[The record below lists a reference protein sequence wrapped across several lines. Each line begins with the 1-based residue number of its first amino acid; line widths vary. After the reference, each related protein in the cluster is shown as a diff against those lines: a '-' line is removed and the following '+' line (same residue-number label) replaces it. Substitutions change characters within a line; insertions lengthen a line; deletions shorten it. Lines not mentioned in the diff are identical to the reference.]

1 MILTEPYQSST
12 ADSQATQPQ
21 TMLLLVGV
29 GAALG
34 VLLVMVVVIIVVI
47 VIIVVVMRRRH
58 KDLALQQL
66 AEGPAFMCTVGGGPC
81 SPQLWLS
88 VPVFVLELSPKL

>member
-1 MILTEPYQSST
+1 MYLTLSLQTDKMKLTDYFHTSAPP
-12 ADSQATQPQ
+12 QPLQ
-21 TMLLLVGV
+21 TPLLAGV

-58 KDLALQQL
+58 KDFALQQSADGL
-66 AEGPAFMCTVGGGPC
+66 AFMNAVYSGRWTM
-81 SPQLWLS
+81 
-88 VPVFVLELSPKL
+88 

>member
-1 MILTEPYQSST
+1 M
-12 ADSQATQPQ
+12 
-21 TMLLLVGV
+21 

-47 VIIVVVMRRRH
+47 IIIVVVMRRRH

-66 AEGPAFMCTVGGGPC
+66 VDGPGFMNAVYSGRWTMW
-81 SPQLWLS
+81 SRQM
-88 VPVFVLELSPKL
+88 

>member
-66 AEGPAFMCTVGGGPC
+66 ADGPALMNAVYSGR
-81 SPQLWLS
+81 WAM
-88 VPVFVLELSPKL
+88 